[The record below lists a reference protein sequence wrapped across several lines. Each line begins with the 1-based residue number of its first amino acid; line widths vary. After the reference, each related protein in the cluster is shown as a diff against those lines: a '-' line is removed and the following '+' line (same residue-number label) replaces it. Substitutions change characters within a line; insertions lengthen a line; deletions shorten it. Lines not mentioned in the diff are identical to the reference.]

1 MKTNYK
7 PAENYRA
14 EFQKA
19 DKALVKEVLCILFV
33 CVLVGGVAAAIHF
46 LG

>member
-1 MKTNYK
+1 MKTNYR
-7 PAENYRA
+7 PAESYQA

-33 CVLVGGVAAAIHF
+33 CVLVGAAAAAIHF
-46 LG
+46 WG